1 MADLQNF
8 SVTANGNVNISNF
21 PRFTI
26 TATVTDSQTSAVLFD
41 FTGANAITFPGDM
54 PTLFPT
60 AAARRAF
67 VERLA
72 MHLVRVKAGLA
83 SPLET

>member
-1 MADLQNF
+1 MPDLQNF
-8 SVTANGNVNISNF
+8 AVAANGNVNINNF

-26 TATVTDSQTSAVLFD
+26 TAQVTDSQSGAVLFD
-41 FTGANAITFPGDM
+41 FTGANSITFPGDM

-67 VERLA
+67 MERMA
-72 MHLVRVKAGLA
+72 VHLVRVKAGLA